1 MRKEVII
8 LLLFATMLGLW
19 TYNCR
24 GSAYQPS
31 KLNWVE
37 VSKGKLATQVMF
49 DFSKPFYF
57 EKNISKD
64 QLKLE
69 LSFPGMDFQDF
80 QRCGII
86 PKLKV
91 IPLVK
96 NVSIEKKDKPI
107 SKVVITIFFENT
119 GGKKGANI
127 ANSGFVIKW
136 SKMDDPNRLIL
147 DIFRKDRLD
156 YLKNEKSIILQAKNE
171 LPNEMVLKKK

>member
-1 MRKEVII
+1 MRKETII
-8 LLLFATMLGLW
+8 LLLFAIVLGLW

-37 VSKGKLATQVMF
+37 VSNGKFATQVMF

-64 QLKLE
+64 KLKLE

-86 PKLKV
+86 PKLKE
-91 IPLVK
+91 IPLIK

-107 SKVVITIFFENT
+107 FKVVVTIFFEV
-119 GGKKGANI
+119 GEGKNDTNL
-127 ANSGFVIKW
+127 ANSGLVIKW

-147 DIFRKDRLD
+147 DIFRKEKLD

-171 LPNEMVLKKK
+171 MPKEVVLKKK